1 MTRAVAAEGAGEVI
15 ALMDATPSRIKARAA
30 GRPTR
35 TVDVH
40 RPRSFDE
47 LVSVVKALAAA
58 RRSYT
63 VVGARSNVVGALD
76 TDADVALSTEL
87 LTGVLALDPVS
98 QQVRVGAGM
107 LGGAL
112 ESRLAEQG
120 FTLGQYPQSLHL
132 STVGGWVG
140 TRACGSSSAMY
151 GGVERSIIGARI
163 VVPSGEV
170 LEFGPRVRPAGGLD
184 GLAAFVGSEGSLGV
198 VGEVTLRVYR
208 RLPERVVCF
217 SFADLG
223 ALITAQRELVQGG
236 YPVAMLRG
244 HNLAES
250 AHILGDRSV
259 GGCLLIATTVGPASL
274 VDAQCAAIVERL
286 RELDGVRLPDDAASR
301 WFEERYAV
309 DSMMEDRN
317 RAVGR
322 AFDTVEASVPWS
334 SAPACARE
342 LDETFSGSADRYFLH
357 LSHAYETGVCFYSL
371 LWLSD
376 EAGDSAVLARLRD
389 AWDLVLR
396 SVERHGGTVGHHHG
410 IGAVRADWY
419 RGSDDARVHRS
430 LKDAWDPDG
439 LLRARLLAGEGRSAH
454 PDLGVQLG

>member
-1 MTRAVAAEGAGEVI
+1 MSRAATAGGADEVI
-15 ALMDATPSRIKARAA
+15 ALVDETPARIKARAA
-30 GRPTR
+30 GHPIR
-35 TVDVH
+35 TVEVR
-40 RPRSFDE
+40 RPSSFDE
-47 LVSVVKALAAA
+47 LVHTVRELAAA

-76 TDADVALSTEL
+76 TDADVALSTEM
-87 LTGVLALDPVS
+87 LTEVLDLDPVS
-98 QQVRVGAGM
+98 QQVRVGAGV

-140 TRACGSSSAMY
+140 TRACGSSSARF

-184 GLAAFVGSEGSLGV
+184 GLATFVGTEGSLGV

-217 SFADLG
+217 SFADLD

-244 HNLAES
+244 HNLTES
-250 AHILGDRSV
+250 AHILGDRWV

-274 VDAQCAAIVERL
+274 VDAQHAAIVERL
-286 RELDGVRLPDDAASR
+286 RELDGTRLSDDAASR
-301 WFEERYAV
+301 WFEERYEV
-309 DSMMEDRN
+309 DGMMDNRN
-317 RAVGR
+317 RAEGR
-322 AFDTVEASVPWS
+322 AFDTVEVSVPWS
-334 SAPACARE
+334 TAPDCARE
-342 LDETFSGSADRYFLH
+342 LDETFAGSVDRYFLH

-376 EAGDSAVLARLRD
+376 AAGDGAVLTRLRE
-389 AWDLVLR
+389 AWALVLR
-396 SVERHGGTVGHHHG
+396 IVERHGGTVGHHHG
-410 IGAVRADWY
+410 IGAMRAPWY
-419 RGSDDARVHRS
+419 RGSDDARVHRA
-430 LKDAWDPDG
+430 LKEAWDPDG
-439 LLRARLLAGEGRSAH
+439 LLRARLLAGSAH
-454 PDLGVQLG
+454 PDLGVQLR